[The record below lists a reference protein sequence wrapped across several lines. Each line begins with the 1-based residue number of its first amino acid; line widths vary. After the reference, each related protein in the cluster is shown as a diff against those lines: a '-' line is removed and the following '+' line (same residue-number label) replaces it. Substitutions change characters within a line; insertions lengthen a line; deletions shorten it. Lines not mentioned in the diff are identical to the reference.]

1 MQGGGK
7 ARHVLVLHRA
17 LMFHDILRCLAE
29 GREDLEISSAGSI
42 EQAEAM
48 LAAGRKFDCILVDP
62 TDGSAPGLG
71 LLARLAI
78 AAGTIPVIGLQLR
91 PSQGLRIIAAGF
103 GISAIVDAAAP
114 ASTIFNWF
122 DLLTDRRNGLQNTDA
137 LAAEKTGLRRRQW
150 LICGLVAAGLPNSDI
165 ASRIGTSVA
174 TIKVEVH
181 KLLRLT
187 GTTNR
192 VQLALWLETQ
202 ARALS
207 ESEA

>member
-1 MQGGGK
+1 MQGGAK
-7 ARHVLVLHRA
+7 AQHVLVLHRA
-17 LMFHDILRCLAE
+17 LMFHDAFRCLAE
-29 GREDLEISSAGSI
+29 GRPDLEVTSVSSIG
-42 EQAEAM
+42 QAEGM
-48 LAAGRKFDCILVDP
+48 LAAGRKFDCVLVDP

-71 LLARLAI
+71 ILARLAI
-78 AAGTIPVIGLQLR
+78 AAGTVPVIGLMLR
-91 PSQGLRIIAAGF
+91 PTQGLRVIAAGL
-103 GISAIVDAAAP
+103 GVSAIVDAAAP

-122 DLLTDRRNGLQNTDA
+122 DLLTDSRNGLQNTDA

-165 ASRIGTSVA
+165 ALRIGTSVA

-187 GTTNR
+187 DTTNR
-192 VQLALWLETQ
+192 VQLALWLEAQ

-207 ESEA
+207 ENAT